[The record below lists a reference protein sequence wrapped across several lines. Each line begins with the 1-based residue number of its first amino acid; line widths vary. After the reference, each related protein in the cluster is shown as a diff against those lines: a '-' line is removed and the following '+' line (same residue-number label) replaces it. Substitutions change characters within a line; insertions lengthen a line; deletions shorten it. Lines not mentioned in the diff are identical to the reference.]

1 MIVVDERVPRKRRRL
16 KNKKIRISNLLPV
29 IISNLFPVIFVLEL
43 GHGHRFEALRRDG
56 RMLVEVVQLLLAQV
70 VDESGANRIAQDV
83 DGRAE
88 PAKKFIADYYKAFR

>member
-1 MIVVDERVPRKRRRL
+1 
-16 KNKKIRISNLLPV
+16 
-29 IISNLFPVIFVLEL
+29 
-43 GHGHRFEALRRDG
+43 
-56 RMLVEVVQLLLAQV
+56 MLVEVVQLLLAQV